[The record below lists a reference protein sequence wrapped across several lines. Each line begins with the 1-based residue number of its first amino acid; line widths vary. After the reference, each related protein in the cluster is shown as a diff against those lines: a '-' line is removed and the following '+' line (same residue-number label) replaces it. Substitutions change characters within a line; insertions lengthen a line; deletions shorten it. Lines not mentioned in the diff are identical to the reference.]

1 MSKKTKESFGSLG
14 WSVSCIIAILL
25 FFAGFNW
32 KVILGVFILLLGI
45 VHYIDLALIRRQR
58 NLLMDMGMDQVDQM
72 SGREFEEWVAQ
83 LYRKLGY
90 TVQLT
95 PQSNDFGADLIVK
108 REGKMNAIQTKRYKN
123 KVGVKAVQEI
133 VAAKPHYKAH
143 EAFVV
148 TNNYFTAP
156 AQKLAKSNGVILI
169 DRDGI
174 MKMYRTI
181 KK

>member
-1 MSKKTKESFGSLG
+1 MSKKTEESFVSMG
-14 WSVSCIIAILL
+14 WSISVVITLL
-25 FFAGFNW
+25 LLGAGFHW
-32 KVILGVFILLLGI
+32 KVALGVFIVSLGI
-45 VHYIDLALIRRQR
+45 IHYTDLALANQKRK
-58 NLLMDMGMDQVDQM
+58 LLMEMGMDEVDQM

-108 REGKMNAIQTKRYKN
+108 REGKMSAIQTKRYKN

-156 AQKLAKSNGVILI
+156 AQKLAKANGVILI